1 MKLAFAALSDVGRIR
16 KDNQDSGYAGPWL
29 MAICDGV
36 GGAARGDIA
45 SATAIGQ
52 IKRLDIPPSADISE
66 DDLMSLVANAL
77 HRAHDRIGELVDVDP
92 NLNGT
97 STTATIG
104 LFDGS
109 RLAIGHVGDS
119 RAYLLRGGLLH
130 QLSKDHTFVQTLVD
144 EGRIT
149 EAEARVHPHKN
160 LILNALDGVRD
171 LEPDLSV
178 MDLEIGDRL
187 LFCSDGVNGFLTDPR
202 IADILGTSTPAY
214 ATVELLRASLEAG
227 STDNVTCLVAD
238 VVDDDAAAPTVPMT
252 VGAAAEMRRKP
263 SLTSKFRGHRMGD
276 TGELEPVPGDIPE
289 GAEGAFVSDPEDEQ
303 ARYALLAPTRRT
315 WVQAAFGFLLIL
327 GLVWTAVAG
336 AYSWTQTRYFVKG
349 GDDGYVTIYR
359 GINAN
364 VLGVKLY
371 DSFERSSL
379 KVSDLNSTGQST
391 VQKGVDK
398 GSLANAE
405 TWVRGLTGYAKAA
418 R

>member
-29 MAICDGV
+29 IAICDGV

-52 IKRLDIPPSADISE
+52 IKRLDMKPAQAASE

-77 HRAHDRIGELVDVDP
+77 HRAHDRIGELVEVDP

-144 EGRIT
+144 DGRIT
-149 EAEARVHPHKN
+149 EEEARVHPHKN

-171 LEPDLSV
+171 LDPDLSV

-238 VVDDDAAAPTVPMT
+238 VVEDDAPAPTMPMT

-276 TGELEPVPGDIPE
+276 TGELEPIDSDIPK
-289 GAEGAFVSDPEDEQ
+289 GAVDSDPAEVERN
-303 ARYALLAPTRRT
+303 RYALMAPTQQAWIRR
-315 WVQAAFGFLLIL
+315 VLALLLIV
-327 GLVWTAVAG
+327 GLFWSAVAG

-349 GDDGYVTIYR
+349 GNDGYVTIYR

-364 VLGVKLY
+364 VLGFTLY
-371 DSFERSSL
+371 DAYERTTL
-379 KVSDLNSTGQST
+379 KVSDLNSTGQAT
-391 VQKGVDK
+391 VDKGVDK
-398 GSLANAE
+398 GSLTNAE
-405 TWVRGLTGYAKAA
+405 AWVRGLTGYAKAGQ
-418 R
+418 

>member
-29 MAICDGV
+29 IAICDGV

-52 IKRLDIPPSADISE
+52 IKRLDIQPAADASE

-77 HRAHDRIGELVDVDP
+77 HRAHDRIGELVEVDP

-97 STTATIG
+97 STTATVG
-104 LFDGS
+104 LFDGT

-149 EAEARVHPHKN
+149 EDEARVHPHKN

-171 LEPDLSV
+171 LTPDLSV
-178 MDLEIGDRL
+178 MDLEVGDRI

-238 VVDDDAAAPTVPMT
+238 VVEDDATVPTMPMT

-276 TGELEPVPGDIPE
+276 TGELEPIDGDIPE
-289 GAEGAFVSDPEDEQ
+289 GAVDSDPAEREK
-303 ARYALLAPTRRT
+303 ARYALLAPSRQIWTRR
-315 WVQAAFGFLLIL
+315 VLALLLII
-327 GLVWTAVAG
+327 GLFWSAVAG

-349 GDDGYVTIYR
+349 GGDGYVTIYR

-364 VLGVKLY
+364 VLGFTLY
-371 DSFERSSL
+371 DAYERTTL
-379 KVSDLNSTGQST
+379 KVTDLNSTGQA
-391 VQKGVDK
+391 VVDKGVDK
-398 GSLANAE
+398 GSLTSAE
-405 TWVRGLTGYAKAA
+405 TWVRGLSGDS
-418 R
+418 RVGQ

>member
-29 MAICDGV
+29 IAICDGV

-52 IKRLDIPPSADISE
+52 IKRLDIPPSEDASE

-77 HRAHDRIGELVDVDP
+77 HRAHDRIGELVEVDP

-104 LFDGS
+104 LFDGK

-144 EGRIT
+144 DGRIT
-149 EAEARVHPHKN
+149 EEEARVHPHKN

-178 MDLEIGDRL
+178 MDLEVGDRL

-227 STDNVTCLVAD
+227 STDNVTSLVAD
-238 VVDDDAAAPTVPMT
+238 VVEDDAHAPTMPMT

-276 TGELEPVPGDIPE
+276 TGELEPVDGDVPE
-289 GAEGAFVSDPEDEQ
+289 GAVRSDPTEREQ
-303 ARYALLAPTRRT
+303 ARYALLAPGRQIWMRR
-315 WVQAAFGFLLIL
+315 VLALLLIV
-327 GLVWTAVAG
+327 GLFWTAVAG

-349 GDDGYVTIYR
+349 GGDGYVTIYR

-364 VLGVKLY
+364 VFGFTLY
-371 DSFERSSL
+371 DPYERSTL
-379 KVSDLNSTGQST
+379 KVSALNSTGQAT
-391 VQKGVDK
+391 VDKGVDK

-405 TWVRGLTGYAKAA
+405 MWVHQLASQFGGAQ
-418 R
+418 

>member
-29 MAICDGV
+29 IAICDGV

-52 IKRLDIPPSADISE
+52 IKRLDMKPAQAASE

-77 HRAHDRIGELVDVDP
+77 HRAHDRIGELVEVDP

-144 EGRIT
+144 DGRIT
-149 EAEARVHPHKN
+149 EEEARVHPHKN

-171 LEPDLSV
+171 LDPDLSV

-238 VVDDDAAAPTVPMT
+238 VVEDDAPAPTMPMT

-276 TGELEPVPGDIPE
+276 TGELEPIDSDIPK
-289 GAEGAFVSDPEDEQ
+289 GAVDSDPAEVERN
-303 ARYALLAPTRRT
+303 RYALMAPTQQAWIRR
-315 WVQAAFGFLLIL
+315 VLALLLIV
-327 GLVWTAVAG
+327 GLFWSAVAG

-364 VLGVKLY
+364 VLGFTLY
-371 DSFERSSL
+371 DAYERTTL
-379 KVSDLNSTGQST
+379 KVSDLNSTAQAVVDKS
-391 VQKGVDK
+391 VDK

-405 TWVRGLTGYAKAA
+405 TWVRELSGNAKAG